1 LKKVLKM
8 DSSEQFKEVIRYHHN
23 TLQYLLIIIKAL
35 LLKSAGFNLTRTLM
49 LLSPQIKVIDLEK
62 LITRGINGEKIL
74 LLLLKKIRN
83 IDIFPII
90 TEYFI
95 NNKIDIEKVTLFLDK
110 LRMDIDNYLNKM
122 DLYLASLIIVYYFI
136 PILVILLI
144 IFWNIN
150 AQYLLFV
157 FILAISFIWNKFTK

>member
-1 LKKVLKM
+1 
-8 DSSEQFKEVIRYHHN
+8 
-23 TLQYLLIIIKAL
+23 
-35 LLKSAGFNLTRTLM
+35 M